1 MNDVAV
7 QSLHDKRFPNE
18 DRAYREARDDLLRA
32 EMELRRQVERVAAQR
47 RALPPGGGVRED
59 YVFEEGADARPVRL
73 SELFGDKQSL
83 LLYCY
88 MYGPAMERPCP
99 SCSSMLDAL
108 DGQVPHITQT
118 VALAVAARSPIARV
132 LAFKA
137 ERGWRN
143 LRLISSA
150 NNSFHP
156 DYHGETAEGAQR
168 PVMNVFTRFGGQI
181 RHTWSSELAFAPTD
195 PDQDPRHID
204 LIWPLWNAL
213 DFTPQG
219 RGDFQPRLTY
229 G

>member
-204 LIWPLWNAL
+204 LIWPRWNAL

>member
-137 ERGWRN
+137 ERGN